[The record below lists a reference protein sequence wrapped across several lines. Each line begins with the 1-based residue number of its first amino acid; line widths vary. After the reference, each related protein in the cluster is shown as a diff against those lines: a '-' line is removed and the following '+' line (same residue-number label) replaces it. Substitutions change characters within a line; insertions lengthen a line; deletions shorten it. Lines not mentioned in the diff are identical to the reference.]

1 MYRELN
7 KKTESS
13 QIYTKLINIHRAHKY
28 EYTRSLQIY
37 NALTNIQRA
46 HKYTENL
53 QIFRESSQIYRE
65 PGLGIRSFTLS

>member
-37 NALTNIQRA
+37 NALTNMQRA
-46 HKYTENL
+46 HKYTEN
-53 QIFRESSQIYRE
+53 
-65 PGLGIRSFTLS
+65 